1 MLGLTKKGTGRITTT
16 PISALICREIGQA
29 NQKLCSTLRGLLEN
43 TGAFHLRVGLDG
55 SDFLILPGQRV
66 HYNSSGHRKHV
77 DAVLKEE
84 LGPIYIGIPQF
95 YESFFRDIDGLEAA
109 GNAVFQG
116 LREGDTPLYCDG
128 SGWQDWPKST
138 QEKEVLEWLSQ
149 KFNLLRN
156 LAGEKSPSVAAQRK
170 ILTRPAQPLP
180 GSNTKRKLDVAVVKD
195 IDQQIEEG
203 GPSDW
208 SRVLVPGEL
217 KSGPDL
223 DTASNTWRDL
233 GRFAREVFSSQET
246 RRFVLGFTL
255 CGPIVRPW
263 EFDRLGATA
272 SSPFDV
278 NKDGLQFV
286 LAMLGYFWMNDEQL
300 GFDPSIM
307 TSADGRRFIEISRNG
322 RKERLVFDELVKPS
336 SCVAGRATTCWRAHM
351 EDGSNT
357 PVVIKDSWQYPERE
371 EEGKLLQEV
380 TEKGIINVARRG
392 QLHIVLP
399 LGLCGTDQQYARCG
413 TPSRIWRR
421 NQQEGPI
428 NDTSSNISLQRDEAT
443 NQLTILECRD
453 EWHQGSSE
461 HFRTYYR
468 QPLPSP
474 SEAMQRLDYERPWKR
489 LRRHYHPERTLDR
502 NDPLHRQ
509 GYSSSRAIFSTYNLS
524 TSTFIDLI
532 SSPCPTSVS
541 MIPPDRL
548 RLRMVS
554 RKRKCPIDEEGEEGV
569 RNLLYRA
576 EQDNDG
582 QPGDGSEERFASCG
596 VHLWPPDDAPTELIR
611 LLCPSNR
618 AGEVKA
624 VADERSLIYAVNK
637 EGLNSNLQAIN
648 LISFDPALRLPRLQ
662 HLQESVILKAQA
674 THAGTE
680 VYLPPAEA
688 TRQELAISH
697 SSTTPHRVKPTR
709 RSVRVED
716 ARLGTK
722 SKEDWRRLGEVA
734 QEADQFTRTYHSH
747 LNQTDSSQS
756 CRSEA
761 GPETPNSSQDCTD
774 PQLAPLPAAGLT
786 EDVVNMSFGDE
797 AQRDDLSYGK

>member
-1 MLGLTKKGTGRITTT
+1 MHGFLGHRTDFKDRFRSSETDL
-16 PISALICREIGQA
+16 A
-29 NQKLCSTLRGLLEN
+29 GLLEN

-95 YESFFRDIDGLEAA
+95 YESFFRDIDGLEAP
-109 GNAVFQG
+109 GNAVFQE

-180 GSNTKRKLDVAVVKD
+180 GSNTKRKLDVAIVKD

-208 SRVLVPGEL
+208 SRVFVPGEL
-217 KSGPDL
+217 KSSPDL
-223 DTASNTWRDL
+223 DTASNRWRDL

-255 CGPIVRPW
+255 CGPIMRLW

-336 SCVAGRATTCWRAHM
+336 SCVAGRATTCFGAHM
-351 EDGSNT
+351 GDGSNT

-380 TEKGIINVARRG
+380 TEKGIINVARYF
-392 QLHIVLP
+392 LP
-399 LGLCGTDQQYARCG
+399 
-413 TPSRIWRR
+413 
-421 NQQEGPI
+421 
-428 NDTSSNISLQRDEAT
+428 
-443 NQLTILECRD
+443 
-453 EWHQGSSE
+453 
-461 HFRTYYR
+461 
-468 QPLPSP
+468 
-474 SEAMQRLDYERPWKR
+474 
-489 LRRHYHPERTLDR
+489 
-502 NDPLHRQ
+502 
-509 GYSSSRAIFSTYNLS
+509 
-524 TSTFIDLI
+524 
-532 SSPCPTSVS
+532 
-541 MIPPDRL
+541 
-548 RLRMVS
+548 
-554 RKRKCPIDEEGEEGV
+554 
-569 RNLLYRA
+569 
-576 EQDNDG
+576 
-582 QPGDGSEERFASCG
+582 
-596 VHLWPPDDAPTELIR
+596 
-611 LLCPSNR
+611 
-618 AGEVKA
+618 
-624 VADERSLIYAVNK
+624 
-637 EGLNSNLQAIN
+637 
-648 LISFDPALRLPRLQ
+648 
-662 HLQESVILKAQA
+662 
-674 THAGTE
+674 
-680 VYLPPAEA
+680 
-688 TRQELAISH
+688 
-697 SSTTPHRVKPTR
+697 
-709 RSVRVED
+709 
-716 ARLGTK
+716 
-722 SKEDWRRLGEVA
+722 
-734 QEADQFTRTYHSH
+734 
-747 LNQTDSSQS
+747 
-756 CRSEA
+756 
-761 GPETPNSSQDCTD
+761 
-774 PQLAPLPAAGLT
+774 
-786 EDVVNMSFGDE
+786 
-797 AQRDDLSYGK
+797 